1 MGPVAIISSRF
12 QEAPELLRSR
22 GVAELPERL
31 CFDLPDP
38 LARHGEVLADLFQGV
53 LAAVGEAEAE
63 AEHLLLARRE
73 RVEDLVG
80 LLPEGEPDDGLHR
93 GNDLLVLD
101 EVPQVAVLL
110 LADRRLEGDRLLA
123 GSRHPPGP
131 STR

>member
-22 GVAELPERL
+22 GVAELSERL

-93 GNDLLVLD
+93 RNDQIGRASCRERGSISV
-101 EVPQVAVLL
+101 VAVSLKK
-110 LADRRLEGDRLLA
+110 
-123 GSRHPPGP
+123 
-131 STR
+131 